1 MPGLAYRF
9 FDNNT
14 GEEVFASD
22 DFDFADAPTVNHRI
36 KDPDL
41 MTRYGGP
48 AIINR
53 IEQGEVNKAGSIE
66 YRIYID
72 GSEERLNSQDIEQ
85 NYRRS

>member
-22 DFDFADAPTVNHRI
+22 DFDFVATPTVNHQI

-53 IEQGEVNKAGSIE
+53 IEQGEVNKVGAVE

-72 GSEERLNSQDIEQ
+72 GSEERLNSQEIDQ

>member
-22 DFDFADAPTVNHRI
+22 DFDFAAMPTVNHLIR
-36 KDPDL
+36 DPEL
-41 MTRYGGP
+41 VARYGGP
-48 AIINR
+48 AVINR
-53 IEQGEVNKAGSIE
+53 IEQGEVNTAGAVE
-66 YRIYID
+66 YHIFID
-72 GSEERLNSQDIEQ
+72 GSEERLNSQDIDE

>member
-22 DFDFADAPTVNHRI
+22 DFDFADMPTVNHRI

-41 MTRYGGP
+41 MSRYGGP

-53 IEQGEVNKAGSIE
+53 IEQSEVNKAGAVE
-66 YRIYID
+66 YRIFID
-72 GSEERLNSQDIEQ
+72 GSEERLNSQDMDQ